1 VRRETFLSRAKS
13 LLRTG
18 EIVMRYARWMIAGLV
33 VAAGLANLQAA
44 SACGPVKPEA
54 ENFPSARCFTSIEVD
69 ELTKLSQDAV
79 SADAAV
85 AEPAVTTLRKE
96 GREGLEKFLS
106 VHKEAIEKH
115 ASEASTRS
123 PYAPPAPS
131 DENWTRL
138 KMALDTIS
146 GQYDCHASKLF
157 WYSDLDEAKAAAER
171 TGKPILSLRLLGKL
185 TDEFSCANSR
195 FFRST
200 LYANQEVGDALRER
214 FVLHWQSVR
223 PVPRVTIDFGD
234 GRKLER
240 TLTGNSI
247 HYVLDSKGHVIDALP
262 GLYGPKAF
270 LRGIEASE
278 RQAAAIKGL
287 DDSQRIASMQNYHRA
302 AARQAIENW
311 QQDLAKLNLL
321 PAAAQAA
328 GAPVAQ
334 AAKANNNAV
343 SKRVTETRILVAALP
358 DASVLTAASDDAVWG
373 RIAELHQDDAK
384 LDDASIAFMQMQNPQ
399 AALAGL
405 RSVAKGVVENPLVRL
420 VRSFQ
425 NTIGID
431 TVKNEYTLHRQLH
444 EWFATAALTP
454 DVDVKDL
461 NERVYAQLF
470 LTPSTDPWLGLV
482 PGDVYTGL
490 NDNGIAQQ

>member
-1 VRRETFLSRAKS
+1 VRREPFLLLAKP

-18 EIVMRYARWMIAGLV
+18 EIVMRYARWIIGGLLV
-33 VAAGLANLQAA
+33 VAGLTGLRAA
-44 SACGPVKPEA
+44 SACGPA
-54 ENFPSARCFTSIEVD
+54 ESQAQNIPSARCFTSIEEVD
-69 ELTKLSQDAV
+69 ELSKLSHQAV

-85 AEPAVTTLRKE
+85 AESAVTVLRKE

-106 VHKEAIEKH
+106 VHKEAIDKH
-115 ASEASTRS
+115 LSESQNRLLAGTA
-123 PYAPPAPS
+123 AP
-131 DENWTRL
+131 DENWKRIKT
-138 KMALDTIS
+138 ALDTLS

-157 WYSDLDEAKAAAER
+157 WYTDLEEAKAAAER

-200 LYANQEVGDALRER
+200 LYANQEISDVLRER

-270 LRGIEASE
+270 LRGIEAAE
-278 RQAAAIKGL
+278 QQVVAIKTL
-287 DDSQRIASMQNYHRA
+287 DDQQRIASMQNYHRA
-302 AARQAIENW
+302 AAKQALENW

-321 PAAAQAA
+321 PVAAQTAN
-328 GAPVAQ
+328 APVAQ
-334 AAKANNNAV
+334 AAKANIASV
-343 SKRVTETRILVAALP
+343 SKSQAETRILAAALP
-358 DASVLTAASDDAVWG
+358 DPSVLAAASDDVVWG
-373 RIAELHQDDAK
+373 RIAALHQDDAK
-384 LDDASIAFMQMQNPQ
+384 LDRASIAFMRMQNPQ

-405 RSVAKGVVENPLVRL
+405 RSVSKGVVENPLVRL
-420 VRSFQ
+420 VRTFQ

-454 DVDVKDL
+454 DIDVKDL

-482 PGDVYTGL
+482 PGNVYTGL
-490 NDNGIAQQ
+490 NNDGIAQY